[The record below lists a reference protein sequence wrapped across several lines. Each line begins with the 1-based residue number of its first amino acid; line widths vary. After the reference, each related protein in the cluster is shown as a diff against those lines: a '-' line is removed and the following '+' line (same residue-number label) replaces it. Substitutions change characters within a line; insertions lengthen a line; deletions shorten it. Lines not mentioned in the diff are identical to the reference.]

1 MSANQQEQAAGT
13 LRSFQQ
19 AEKDLACKYAR
30 VFGTKEG
37 QEVLADI
44 VTHFPNARARFDAL
58 STKANP
64 VAALIG
70 GIHFDG
76 SAAVTSYILERIEAA
91 KAPAETVPTVTA
103 P

>member
-1 MSANQQEQAAGT
+1 MTPSPTEQAQNAIIARAQAA
-13 LRSFQQ
+13 RSL
-19 AEKDLACKYAR
+19 AEKYSR
-30 VFGTKEG
+30 VFGTKDG
-37 QEVLADI
+37 QEVLADLCSM
-44 VTHFPNARARFDAL
+44 FPCDRARIDAAA
-58 STKANP
+58 TKANP

-76 SAAVTSYILERIEAA
+76 SAAVTKYVLDRIEAA

>member
-1 MSANQQEQAAGT
+1 MNQVEQATNAIIE
-13 LRSFQQ
+13 RAQ
-19 AEKDLACKYAR
+19 AEGDLARKYAR
-30 VFGTKEG
+30 VFGSKEG

-44 VTHFPNARARFDAL
+44 AAHFPNARARFDAP

-76 SAAVTSYILERIEAA
+76 SAAVTSYILDRIEAA
-91 KAPAETVPTVTA
+91 KAPAETVPTVSA